1 MANIKLQAETKFVP
15 SDRIKALQKRS
26 RELSISGKRNLY
38 TANETQLVYHW
49 SDVGNAIAPRSGE
62 HMFEG
67 MSLGDHGCRVD
78 CGMDFPLLNQMPSRV
93 EGYVENAESWGK
105 DYKFLLDHSPAEIYE
120 NETIVGEFHWE
131 MNEVRKY
138 DFGAH
143 VKALGKVAREL
154 GSGGNSH
161 GHTCPDYNIGLKQGW
176 GGILER
182 INKSLMKY
190 EKLENQ
196 KKTTFLKGA
205 KYTCE
210 AIISYIDKYSKR
222 AYELYEGEKEPE
234 QKERYLK
241 ISKACKNIST
251 KPPASFYEGVQWLTF
266 AVITDRI
273 VGHGNG
279 YGRIDEYLIEL
290 YRNDIE
296 KKAVTHEEAREYL
309 AEMFLK
315 LRGQFFSMGGR
326 DKNGRDATNEVS
338 FLVMEAYDMIDDYNN
353 LGVMWHKDMNPE
365 FYAYVC
371 DVLARHGAG
380 IPSLVN
386 YDLIYQT
393 ELRSGV
399 PEEDAADVCYS
410 GCQWYC
416 IPGKEYCDQD
426 TNSVVLTDPMF
437 RAIDSAIE
445 KNYTEFEELYE
456 EFIKELKR
464 TCDALRVFKDAQY
477 NVIADVWPEIAT
489 SLNCHKTIERGL
501 DITDHRG
508 VDYQFTS
515 TNILGIPNVCDSFF
529 AIQKLV
535 YEKKLYTLEEVRKAV
550 KENWKD
556 KEVMRQ
562 RFLKEH
568 KYGNDYD
575 DVDDMYVRITE
586 SIADIMDHMTNNR
599 GQQYRASLFQFQ
611 GHTAPEIIGA
621 TPDGRL
627 AEEPL
632 AHGCNPTAGRNT
644 RGLIAT
650 ANSCAKVDNKK
661 FLGGSLQIELQ
672 PKFFDGKNE
681 IYKYVEEFSVAF
693 FKKNG
698 MQINLNI
705 MDLEE
710 LKDAIEHPDNPE
722 YWNIIVKV
730 TGYTARFV
738 MLCKSF
744 QEEFVKRT
752 NYEGFGI

>member
-1 MANIKLQAETKFVP
+1 MSDIKLKTEAKFEI
-15 SDRIKALQKRS
+15 SDRIEALRNRS
-26 RELSISGKRNLY
+26 RELAISGKRNLY

-49 SDVGNAIAPRSGE
+49 SDAGNAIAPRSGE
-62 HMFEG
+62 YKFEG

-78 CGMDFPLLNQMPSRV
+78 CGKDFPYIDNMPSKL
-93 EGYVENAESWGK
+93 EGYTENAESWGK
-105 DYKFLLDHSPAEIYE
+105 DFKFLLDNSPAEIYE

-138 DFGAH
+138 DFGEH
-143 VKALGKVAREL
+143 VKALGKTAREL
-154 GSGGNSH
+154 GAGGNSH
-161 GHTCPDYNIGLKQGW
+161 GHTCPDYNIGLNQGW

-182 INKSLMKY
+182 INKNLEKY
-190 EKLENQ
+190 IKLEND
-196 KKTTFLKGA
+196 KKVIFLKGA

-210 AIISYIDKYSKR
+210 AIIAYIKKYSDK
-222 AYELYEGEKEPE
+222 AYELYEVEKNSE
-234 QKERYLK
+234 QKKRYLK
-241 ISKACKNIST
+241 ISEACRNIS
-251 KPPASFYEGVQWLTF
+251 KNPPKSFYEGVQWLTF

-279 YGRIDEYLIEL
+279 YGRIDEYLITL
-290 YRNDIE
+290 YENDIE
-296 KKAVTHEEAREYL
+296 KGTLTREEAREYL

-315 LRGQFFSMGGR
+315 LRGQFFSLGGR
-326 DKNGRDATNEVS
+326 DKDGKDATNEVS

-353 LGVMWHKDMNPE
+353 LGVMWHEDMNE
-365 FYAYVC
+365 KFYSYVC

-386 YDLIYQT
+386 YDVIYKT

-399 PEEDAADVCYS
+399 PEDDASTVCYS

-416 IPGKEYCDQD
+416 IPGREYCDQD
-426 TNSVVLTDPMF
+426 TNAIVLTDAMF
-437 RAIDSAIE
+437 RAIDNAIE
-445 KNYTEFEELYE
+445 NDYNEFEDLYN
-456 EFIKELKR
+456 EFEKEFKR

-477 NVIADVWPEIAT
+477 NVIADVWPEIVT
-489 SLNCHKTIERGL
+489 SLNCHTTIERGL
-501 DITDHRG
+501 DITAHRG

-515 TNILGIPNVCDSFF
+515 TNILGIPNVCDSLF
-529 AIQKLV
+529 AIENLV
-535 YEKKLYTLEEVRKAV
+535 FNKKMYTLEEVRKAT

-556 KEVMRQ
+556 NEVMRR
-562 RFLKEH
+562 RFLNEH

-575 DVDDMYVRITE
+575 DVDGMYVRITE
-586 SIADIMDHMTNNR
+586 TIAKIMDSMTNNR

-621 TPDGRL
+621 TPDGRF

-632 AHGCNPTAGRNT
+632 AHGCNPTAGRNIK
-644 RGLIAT
+644 GLIAT

-672 PKFFDGKNE
+672 PTFFDGKDN
-681 IYKYVEEFSVAF
+681 IYKYIEDFSVVF

-698 MQINLNI
+698 VQINLNI
-705 MDLEE
+705 MDLNA
-710 LKDAIEHPDNPE
+710 LKDAIEHPENPE
-722 YWNIIVKV
+722 YKNIIVKV

-738 MLCKSF
+738 TLSRSF
-744 QEEFVKRT
+744 QNEFVKRV
-752 NYEGFGI
+752 NYEGM